1 MLQFLIDIFYRISY
15 RFEDRKANSA
25 ICFSMQSFR
34 VANIYFTVHR
44 FSVHDY
50 SSRRSEA
57 IRDEQ
62 KLNSYPILFSS
73 ISQTCAIIE
82 TIWFEKNMNNTTR
95 LLVKSLCCVKL
106 LSILSKKYAEF

>member
-1 MLQFLIDIFYRISY
+1 
-15 RFEDRKANSA
+15 
-25 ICFSMQSFR
+25 MQSFR
-34 VANIYFTVHR
+34 VANVYFTMHR
-44 FSVHDY
+44 FNVHDY

-62 KLNSYPILFSS
+62 KLNSYPVLFSS

-95 LLVKSLCCVKL
+95 LPVKALYCVKP
-106 LSILSKKYAEF
+106 LSILRKK